1 MALSFHTIG
10 VYTAISISAV
20 TLYTLLRLAIPH
32 NILLILLFLASIF
45 VYECLKIRYSLPPH
59 TKGPTYYYPLAVLL
73 LLAGEAAELLVLWHG
88 PKGNARDQ
96 IIRRSLVHASLAWN
110 LVAEAEW
117 WRSTF
122 VCSHLNLP
130 TCQCEKKLANVRLQH
145 PSRWFE
151 KSAIPSSTPIFH
163 LFRRLKG
170 WKFWVAVS
178 YVQGVV
184 VLIHATVIAIGMQL
198 CAYLLYSCL
207 GPTSVFE
214 FFFPA
219 KWDGDTVVFLIWYMV
234 DICLIH
240 PFQVVSKT
248 VSYFVLE

>member
-1 MALSFHTIG
+1 MALSFRTIG

-151 KSAIPSSTPIFH
+151 KSAIPSSTPSQR
-163 LFRRLKG
+163 LEVLGCGLLRSGRRRADPCYGDRDRYAAMRVLAILMPRPDVGLRVLLPSEVG
-170 WKFWVAVS
+170 WGHGGFSDLVH
-178 YVQGVV
+178 G
-184 VLIHATVIAIGMQL
+184 
-198 CAYLLYSCL
+198 
-207 GPTSVFE
+207 
-214 FFFPA
+214 
-219 KWDGDTVVFLIWYMV
+219 
-234 DICLIH
+234 
-240 PFQVVSKT
+240 
-248 VSYFVLE
+248 